1 MVKTT
6 INTLACALIATLAC
20 AQTDT
25 TTIKQTTTGS
35 GTVTTFEPGEIIVVG
50 SERGQ
55 DTFSYALDDAVRY
68 VNKAGKQ
75 IDERLIKPGTRI
87 HVYYD
92 STGETRVINR
102 VVVDDD

>member
-6 INTLACALIATLAC
+6 IYAVACALIATLAF

-25 TTIKQTTTGS
+25 TTAKQTTTGS

-50 SERGQ
+50 SESGQ
-55 DTFSYALDDAVRY
+55 NTFSYVLDQSVRY
-68 VNKAGKQ
+68 VNKADRE
-75 IDERLIKPGTRI
+75 IDERVIKPGTLV

-92 STGETRVINR
+92 FTRKPPVVNR
-102 VVVDDD
+102 VVVDED